1 MIRHHNVFEIQLHL
15 VNRGFADCFINNE
28 IEGQTSSSA
37 EGRVNHDVSPDL
49 NNAEPEDAQPTV
61 DTEPYFGEDDEE
73 DASDNPAATNS
84 LIRNIISGSIHGQII
99 DAEEPNKNAEI
110 FLKLLEQAKKELY
123 PGCKNA
129 TKVSFIVELFQ
140 IKCLY
145 GISNAVLE
153 AILNLFSKILPEGH
167 CLPDSLD
174 KVQRVV
180 RDLGLD
186 YVKIHACKNDCVLF
200 FEEYA
205 SLETCPICKESRW
218 RVVEKT
224 CDNDSAG
231 GATTV
236 KKRLPV
242 KILRYF
248 PLIPRLQRMY
258 MSKRTSEE
266 LQWHK
271 KELVNDGKMRHPADS
286 LAWKHMD
293 KEYSW
298 FAEEGRNIRL
308 GLASDGFNP
317 FGMQNVTYSIWPVI
331 LIPYNLPPWLC
342 QKQSNWLLSMLIPGP
357 KSPGMDIDVYLR
369 PLILELKELWEK
381 GVTTWDAGTRKNFKL
396 HALLLWTI
404 NDFPA
409 YAMLSG
415 WSTKGK
421 FACPY
426 CHKDTEYLW
435 LKHGR
440 KHCYMGHRCFLSL
453 DHPWSNNKVGFNN
466 KVKTREA
473 HVPLIGAQVLEQ
485 FESFEQV
492 KFGKM
497 IASKKGS
504 ATKTKDGTTG
514 GRRVFFLSS
523 LTGLLCSSGI
533 IWTSCTLRKIY
544 ARAY

>member
-1 MIRHHNVFEIQLHL
+1 MRLPRHSEVWKRNFRSFIQTFGTSSRGLASIACPCTSCQCMIRHNLFEIQIHL
-15 VNRGFADCFINNE
+15 VNKGFADCFINNE

-49 NNAEPEDAQPTV
+49 NNAEPEDAQPTA
-61 DTEPYFGEDDEE
+61 DTEPYFREDDED
-73 DASDNPAATNS
+73 DACDNPAATNS

-145 GISNAVLE
+145 GISNAALE
-153 AILNLFSKILPEGH
+153 AILNLFSKFLPEGH

-200 FEEYA
+200 FKEYA

-224 CDNDSAG
+224 CDNDSAD

-258 MSKRTSEE
+258 MSKRTLEE

-271 KELVNDGKMRHPADS
+271 KELVNDGKMHHPADS
-286 LAWKHMD
+286 LAWKHVD
-293 KEYSW
+293 KEYS
-298 FAEEGRNIRL
+298 
-308 GLASDGFNP
+308 
-317 FGMQNVTYSIWPVI
+317 
-331 LIPYNLPPWLC
+331 
-342 QKQSNWLLSMLIPGP
+342 
-357 KSPGMDIDVYLR
+357 
-369 PLILELKELWEK
+369 
-381 GVTTWDAGTRKNFKL
+381 
-396 HALLLWTI
+396 
-404 NDFPA
+404 
-409 YAMLSG
+409 
-415 WSTKGK
+415 
-421 FACPY
+421 
-426 CHKDTEYLW
+426 
-435 LKHGR
+435 
-440 KHCYMGHRCFLSL
+440 
-453 DHPWSNNKVGFNN
+453 
-466 KVKTREA
+466 
-473 HVPLIGAQVLEQ
+473 
-485 FESFEQV
+485 
-492 KFGKM
+492 
-497 IASKKGS
+497 
-504 ATKTKDGTTG
+504 
-514 GRRVFFLSS
+514 
-523 LTGLLCSSGI
+523 
-533 IWTSCTLRKIY
+533 
-544 ARAY
+544 

>member
-1 MIRHHNVFEIQLHL
+1 M
-15 VNRGFADCFINNE
+15 
-28 IEGQTSSSA
+28 
-37 EGRVNHDVSPDL
+37 
-49 NNAEPEDAQPTV
+49 
-61 DTEPYFGEDDEE
+61 
-73 DASDNPAATNS
+73 
-84 LIRNIISGSIHGQII
+84 
-99 DAEEPNKNAEI
+99 
-110 FLKLLEQAKKELY
+110 
-123 PGCKNA
+123 
-129 TKVSFIVELFQ
+129 
-140 IKCLY
+140 
-145 GISNAVLE
+145 
-153 AILNLFSKILPEGH
+153 
-167 CLPDSLD
+167 
-174 KVQRVV
+174 QRVV

-186 YVKIHACKNDCVLF
+186 YVKIHACKNDYVLF

-224 CDNDSAG
+224 YDNDSAG

-236 KKRLPV
+236 KRRLLV

-248 PLIPRLQRMY
+248 PLISRLQRMY
-258 MSKRTSEE
+258 MSKHTSEE

-271 KELVNDGKMRHPADS
+271 KELVNNGKMRHPADS
-286 LAWKHMD
+286 LAWKHVD

-308 GLASDGFNP
+308 GLASNGFNP

-357 KSPGMDIDVYLR
+357 KSPRMDIDVYLR

-440 KHCYMGHRCFLSL
+440 KHCYMGHRCFLPS
-453 DHPWSNNKVGFNN
+453 DHPWRNNKVSFNN
-466 KVKTREA
+466 KVEA
-473 HVPLIGAQVLEQ
+473 KEAPVPLTGAQVLEQ

-492 KFGKM
+492 KFGKTTT
-497 IASKKGS
+497 SKKKE
-504 ATKTKDGTTG
+504 A
-514 GRRVFFLSS
+514 
-523 LTGLLCSSGI
+523 
-533 IWTSCTLRKIY
+533 
-544 ARAY
+544 